1 MTLHVHSDIHAAA
14 SARPPPPPSLNFP
27 LFCFIGIAPNSSLN
41 RFTTPPSSSADPLL
55 PTFCINQL
63 KCTSKFV
70 LRPLPSRPLRAAAT
84 HQPRRQRRWRRRQP
98 KLHLALGSPCAAPL
112 HPRRRDLYP
121 FFAQRPFMAALHR
134 RPQRSFAAGRG
145 EIPERRALRDAAEK
159 KELKRRQIRSHHSKL
174 SSNVPPYDR
183 PPSLKP

>member
-14 SARPPPPPSLNFP
+14 SARLPPPPSLNFP

-41 RFTTPPSSSADPLL
+41 RFTTPPPSSADPLL

-70 LRPLPSRPLRAAAT
+70 LRPLPSPPLRAAAT

-112 HPRRRDLYP
+112 HPRRRDRNVHSRQD
-121 FFAQRPFMAALHR
+121 A
-134 RPQRSFAAGRG
+134 
-145 EIPERRALRDAAEK
+145 ERYLRDGPFGTLKKKRAEA
-159 KELKRRQIRSHHSKL
+159 
-174 SSNVPPYDR
+174 
-183 PPSLKP
+183 PSGATTVNFPQMFLLTTDPQV